1 MEDLH
6 GKIALVTGSTSG
18 IGKAAAIELARNGV
32 KVAVHGMNEERG
44 RQVVEEISE
53 FGGDAVFIRQ
63 NLSLR
68 EAPKQLVERIVDH
81 YGGLDILVNN
91 AALICNK
98 PMEDIQHEDWDSLF
112 EVNVKAPFFLTQK
125 ALPWLKRSGEG
136 AVIHVSSINRL
147 VNCSNN
153 LVYDAMKAALNHM
166 SRGLSMD
173 LREANIRVNAI
184 MPGGTATPLLNE
196 WFSMTHRSPKEIEQI
211 YKEARNVATPEQIA
225 NVIVMLASS
234 RSSWI
239 NGAEIPVDGGYHIG
253 S

>member
-18 IGKAAAIELARNGV
+18 IGKATAIKLARHGV
-32 KVAVHGMNEERG
+32 KVAIHGLNEEHG
-44 RQVVEEISE
+44 RQVVEEICDL
-53 FGGDAVFIRQ
+53 GGDAIFISQ

-68 EAPKQLVERIVDH
+68 DAPKRLVERIIDRW
-81 YGGLDILVNN
+81 GGLDILVNN

-98 PMEDIQHEDWDSLF
+98 PIEDIQHEDWDSLF
-112 EVNVKAPFFLTQK
+112 EVNVKAPFFLTQE

-136 AVIHVSSINRL
+136 VVINVSSINRL
-147 VNCSNN
+147 VNCPNN

-173 LREANIRVNAI
+173 LRETNIRVNAI

-196 WFSMTHRSPKEIEQI
+196 WFNMTNRTPEEIEQI
-211 YKEARNVATPEQIA
+211 YKEAKNVATPEQIA
-225 NVIVMLASS
+225 NVIVLLASK